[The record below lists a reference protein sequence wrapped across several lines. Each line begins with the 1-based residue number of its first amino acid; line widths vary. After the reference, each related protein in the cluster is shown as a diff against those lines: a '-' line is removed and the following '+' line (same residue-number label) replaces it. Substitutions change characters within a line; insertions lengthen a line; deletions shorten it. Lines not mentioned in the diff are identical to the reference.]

1 MAKRTLTALGLIV
14 IVVPAILLGGI
25 LYFALIGFF
34 VVLASWEFAQMFREA
49 EYEPSVYLS
58 VGGTLA
64 ISAAR
69 AFWPAGAEA
78 VFTFLVLLAMVV
90 HLIAYERGREQ
101 AAFDFLVT
109 VGCFVYLGWIGSY
122 LIDLRSLPNGA
133 WWVMFAL
140 PIVWLTD
147 TGAYVIGSRYGRHRM
162 TPHLSPKKSWE
173 GYLAGVFMGTLYGAF
188 FAYAYSTYGPLHV
201 SIGQG
206 LLLGFVLSTVTT
218 LGDLGESLFKRFGAM
233 KDSGNFLPG
242 HGGAFD
248 RIDSLIWG
256 AVIGVYWIRFF
267 FLK

>member
-1 MAKRTLTALGLIV
+1 
-14 IVVPAILLGGI
+14 
-25 LYFALIGFF
+25 
-34 VVLASWEFAQMFREA
+34 
-49 EYEPSVYLS
+49 
-58 VGGTLA
+58 
-64 ISAAR
+64 
-69 AFWPAGAEA
+69 
-78 VFTFLVLLAMVV
+78 
-90 HLIAYERGREQ
+90 
-101 AAFDFLVT
+101 
-109 VGCFVYLGWIGSY
+109 
-122 LIDLRSLPNGA
+122 
-133 WWVMFAL
+133 
-140 PIVWLTD
+140 
-147 TGAYVIGSRYGRHRM
+147 M
-162 TPHLSPKKSWE
+162 TPRLSPKKSWE
-173 GYLAGVFMGTLYGAF
+173 GYWAGVFMGTLYGAF